1 MKILPF
7 RNLFE
12 GIVTALDEIFFK
24 EKYADDSVHSLLLR
38 HRKWGSRDRSFVA
51 ETLYDCVRWKRQ
63 IEFCADE
70 ILTEKNI
77 WKFLGAYF
85 LMNEGELPAWEEF
98 NELDPEKIRERK
110 ALLDEA
116 DFAISASIPDW
127 LNELGN
133 KELGERWEKE
143 VSAMNKRASVIIRVN
158 LLKTSLDNL
167 RKDLLKEN
175 IQTEKLPDFPDAL
188 KVLGRRNLLKLPAY
202 KNGEFEIQDS
212 GSQKISPFLEAAPGM
227 KVIDAC
233 AGAGG
238 KTLHLGTL
246 MENRGEIIALDIYEG
261 KLKELEKRAARNG
274 IEIIQTRVL
283 GDEEVPQDLKNF
295 ADRLLIDAPC
305 SGLGVLRRNPDAKWK
320 LTPEFMEEVKQTQSR
335 ILSSYSSMLK
345 PGGML
350 VYATCSILPSEN
362 RLQTEKFLEEHRN
375 FEMME
380 EKSIFP
386 SEFNSDGYYMV
397 KLRKNN

>member
-1 MKILPF
+1 MAA
-7 RNLFE
+7 
-12 GIVTALDEIFFK
+12 ALDEMFFK
-24 EKYADDSVHSLLLR
+24 EKYADDAVQSLLQR

-51 ETLYDCVRWKRQ
+51 ESIYECVRWKRQ
-63 IEFCADE
+63 IEFCLDE

-77 WKFLGAYF
+77 WKFLGTYF
-85 LMNEGELPAWEEF
+85 LMNGGKLPAWKEF
-98 NELDPEKIRERK
+98 NELNPEKIRERK
-110 ALLDEA
+110 VLLNNA
-116 DFAISASIPDW
+116 DFAVRASIPDW
-127 LNELGN
+127 LNELGK

-143 VSAMNKRASVIIRVN
+143 VNAMNKRAPVIIRVN
-158 LLKTSLDNL
+158 LLKTSLEQL

-175 IQTEKLPDFPDAL
+175 IETEEMPDFPNAL
-188 KVLGRRNLLKLPAY
+188 KVRGRRNLLKLSAY
-202 KNGEFEIQDS
+202 QNGEFEIQDS
-212 GSQKISPFLEAAPGM
+212 GSQKISPFLGAEPGM

-246 MENRGEIIALDIYEG
+246 MENRGEIIALDLYKG
-261 KLKELEKRAARNG
+261 KLKELERRATRNG
-274 IEIIQTRVL
+274 IEIIRTRGI
-283 GDEEVPQDLKNF
+283 GDDEVPQDLKNF

-335 ILSSYSSMLK
+335 ILNSYSSMLK
-345 PGGML
+345 PGGIL

-362 RLQTEKFLEEHRN
+362 QFQTEKFLAEHKN
-375 FEMME
+375 FQMLE

-386 SEFNSDGYYMV
+386 SEFNSDGYYMAR
-397 KLRKNN
+397 LRKND